1 MILTLTLP
9 ILLAR
14 EAAPRVERAAIMFVV
29 KNIVP
34 RNPSVMPN
42 FRWKKTVIH
51 ELYIDVRVD
60 SPLKC
65 WYLQRNQTTREGVKP
80 KQKTQLQ

>member
-1 MILTLTLP
+1 LTFP

-14 EAAPRVERAAIMFVV
+14 EAATKVEKAEIMFVV

-42 FRWKKTVIH
+42 FR
-51 ELYIDVRVD
+51 
-60 SPLKC
+60 
-65 WYLQRNQTTREGVKP
+65 
-80 KQKTQLQ
+80 